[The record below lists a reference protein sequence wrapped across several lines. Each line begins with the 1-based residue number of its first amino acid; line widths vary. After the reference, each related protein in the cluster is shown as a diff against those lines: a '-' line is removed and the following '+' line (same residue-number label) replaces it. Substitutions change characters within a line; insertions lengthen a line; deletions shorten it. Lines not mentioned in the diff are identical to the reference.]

1 MYKGEVLVQRI
12 DAIEIEEIESLEVAL
27 EVEVDRQL
35 IRMLSFWR
43 ITISTKM
50 CTNLKNPGLLNS
62 TLLGVV
68 IGKEIFYSQI
78 LAKNLSLNGTKLPRN

>member
-1 MYKGEVLVQRI
+1 MEVE
-12 DAIEIEEIESLEVAL
+12 AEIEIENL
-27 EVEVDRQL
+27 EVEALVAVAVLEVDPQL